1 MVATSGVTKVTEVLE
16 QLRSQILYGKLA
28 PGEKLRLEHLAP
40 QFGVGRTPLREACSR
55 LVSEGLVTSE
65 DQRGFRVATISRAE
79 LLDLTRTRQQL
90 ESLALRASIHQGD
103 LAWEG
108 LVIAALHRLSR
119 ARHPARGGDTLD
131 DAWEREHA
139 ALHGALM
146 SACGSPILL
155 RLRATLFVQS
165 ERYRRLA
172 VACGQPSRDIHAEH
186 EALVRAAL
194 ARDVERACALLVEHI
209 AATTDRVLAAHPL
222 LHGLDSPD
230 EQNVDKDG
238 RKGAR

>member
-1 MVATSGVTKVTEVLE
+1 
-16 QLRSQILYGKLA
+16 
-28 PGEKLRLEHLAP
+28 
-40 QFGVGRTPLREACSR
+40 
-55 LVSEGLVTSE
+55 
-65 DQRGFRVATISRAE
+65 
-79 LLDLTRTRQQL
+79 
-90 ESLALRASIHQGD
+90 
-103 LAWEG
+103 
-108 LVIAALHRLSR
+108 
-119 ARHPARGGDTLD
+119 
-131 DAWEREHA
+131 
-139 ALHGALM
+139 M